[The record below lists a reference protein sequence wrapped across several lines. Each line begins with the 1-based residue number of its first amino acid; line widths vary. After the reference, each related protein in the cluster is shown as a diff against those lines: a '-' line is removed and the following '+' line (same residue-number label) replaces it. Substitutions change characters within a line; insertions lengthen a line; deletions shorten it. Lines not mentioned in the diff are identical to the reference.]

1 MLHMRELDPALIGDC
16 NGGLSATCKHLGST
30 LMASKSLLAFTTL
43 AEPAATRLKRTVRLT
58 TPSSR

>member
-1 MLHMRELDPALIGDC
+1 
-16 NGGLSATCKHLGST
+16 
-30 LMASKSLLAFTTL
+30 MASKSLLAFTML